1 MLCKS
6 LEWAIN
12 FVGKW
17 SHLFLGKNKVNQ
29 RINSVFV
36 EEKIEMEF
44 KARFR
49 LRTLLRFGKYTP
61 LFFQSRFLHRFRTR
75 GSPFPLSDRSGFAP
89 GPVTQQT
96 DALLTELRR
105 TLN

>member
-1 MLCKS
+1 MLFKS

-44 KARFR
+44 KA
-49 LRTLLRFGKYTP
+49 
-61 LFFQSRFLHRFRTR
+61 
-75 GSPFPLSDRSGFAP
+75 
-89 GPVTQQT
+89 
-96 DALLTELRR
+96 
-105 TLN
+105 